1 MRRHAWE
8 TTPVGPVA
16 HWPFSLKLAVRT
28 LLDCQLP
35 MYLAWG
41 DAYTQFFNDAY
52 VPILGAKKD
61 GALGGDVR
69 ATWPEIWPVIGPM
82 WAGVL
87 QGEPVGSSDLALT
100 INRYGYFETC
110 HFAYSYS
117 PVCGDDGSP
126 KGVLVTF
133 VETTETV
140 QAERRRAFQLEL
152 ADILR
157 RETSSGPL
165 LRAALRQVGAYV
177 DDATVTYA
185 ETRPGAA
192 AAVILEQWDGGT
204 RTPQSASSG
213 PR

>member
-1 MRRHAWE
+1 MRHYPWE
-8 TTPVGPVA
+8 ATPVGPVA

-69 ATWPEIWPVIGPM
+69 ATWPEIWPTIGPM
-82 WAGVL
+82 WARVL

-117 PVCGDDGSP
+117 PIYGDDGRP
-126 KGVLVTF
+126 DPP
-133 VETTETV
+133 
-140 QAERRRAFQLEL
+140 ARRRV
-152 ADILR
+152 R
-157 RETSSGPL
+157 CS
-165 LRAALRQVGAYV
+165 V
-177 DDATVTYA
+177 DLPAT
-185 ETRPGAA
+185 G
-192 AAVILEQWDGGT
+192 
-204 RTPQSASSG
+204 
-213 PR
+213 